1 MQAGRTAAGFS
12 APAQVG
18 LPRKCLPPVRQAS
31 EITTTVVNEDQAH
44 LQLTVEFGA
53 SSAGIWNA
61 NAVGSWRVSS
71 RSQEK
76 KTLRPSNVWQGWILD
91 MGS

>member
-1 MQAGRTAAGFS
+1 M
-12 APAQVG
+12 
-18 LPRKCLPPVRQAS
+18 PPVRQAS
-31 EITTTVVNEDQAH
+31 ETTTTVVNKDQAH

-76 KTLRPSNVWQGWILD
+76 EDTEAKQRVAGLD
-91 MGS
+91 SGRGLLSELCMKL